1 MTKGEQTFQVVFRE
15 IYAEAFALLSQR
27 QAKYGDL
34 NIQQLG
40 LYGVLSRVA
49 NDKVSRVMK
58 SMNGRIVDGKV
69 LLDPIEEEHVD
80 EVFED
85 ALLDI
90 ANYAL
95 IAIALKRGV
104 WGKKFDPTDM
114 ELFGNVKH
122 VSK

>member
-1 MTKGEQTFQVVFRE
+1 MGDRKTFQEVFAE
-15 IYAEAFALLSQR
+15 IFNESWNVMIDR
-27 QAKYGDL
+27 QAKYGNA

-49 NDKVSRVMK
+49 NDKMSRVMK
-58 SMNGRIVDGKV
+58 SLNGKIVDGKV
-69 LLDPIEEEHVD
+69 LLDPIKEEHVD
-80 EVFED
+80 EFLED

-104 WGKKFDPTDM
+104 WGKKFDEKDTK
-114 ELFGNVKH
+114 LVK
-122 VSK
+122 